1 MVDPAALANARLRRV
16 EVKAD
21 KSAAALPQANEAQRF
36 NSYFDRVR
44 EADLESWYPRL
55 EKLTYPTTF
64 IPLSVAE
71 AKAILHRYEELSTSR
86 SSHLSRRIISLPCL
100 IRSNREQEEGGS
112 VSAA

>member
-44 EADLESWYPRL
+44 EADLESWYPRR

-71 AKAILHRYEELSTSR
+71 AKAILRRYEELSAKARCAFISFAR
-86 SSHLSRRIISLPCL
+86 SLCIQLHRD
-100 IRSNREQEEGGS
+100 
-112 VSAA
+112 